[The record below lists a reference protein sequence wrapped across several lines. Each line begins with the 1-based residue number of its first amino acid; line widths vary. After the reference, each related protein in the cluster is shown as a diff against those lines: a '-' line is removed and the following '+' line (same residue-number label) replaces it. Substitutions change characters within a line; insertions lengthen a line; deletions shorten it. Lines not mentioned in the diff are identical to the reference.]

1 MNTAKAANARQLA
14 RKTKIIATIGP
25 ATSSPERIRDIL
37 LAGVNVIRMNF
48 SHGSHEAHQETLD
61 QVRKVAAEL
70 DIDTSILSKIE
81 RSERVATIEML
92 PTLAKTLEVQEKEME
107 IEFIKAF
114 ILSDLGELKFLKR
127 GLEETLNTI
136 KSRK

>member
-1 MNTAKAANARQLA
+1 MNSFGEYLRSRREQL
-14 RKTKIIATIGP
+14 GLP
-25 ATSSPERIRDIL
+25 L
-37 LAGVNVIRMNF
+37 
-48 SHGSHEAHQETLD
+48 
-61 QVRKVAAEL
+61 RKVAAEL

-81 RSERVATIEML
+81 RNERAATKEML

-114 ILSDLGELKFLKR
+114 ILSDIGDLKFLKS